1 VPIVVGECAALERR
15 LLGLAG
21 LRMVFLAGLPGT
33 GKSLLAHQLA
43 HLAHARG
50 RRVHLLQWD
59 LARPVF
65 EATDAGRRHPVVD
78 GVTPGVIR
86 KAVGLWARRALAAWD
101 ARHPDPAHLLI
112 GEAPLVGS
120 RFIEL
125 ARPAADGAEALLA
138 AAACRFVIPV
148 PSREVRRFLEG
159 ERERRA
165 ARPLHPREREDA
177 PPEVLRDL
185 WRELHAVARAL
196 GIAGAGVVP
205 AGGMGEATTASPPY
219 DPAIYQRVYEAVLR
233 HRHFEVLSVDTVLA
247 TADVSVYAF
256 AIECGE
262 LTARPEEADALIRE
276 VEARYPDGDA
286 LEREIA
292 RWWVVPSLV

>member
-15 LLGLAG
+15 LLRLADR
-21 LRMVFLAGLPGT
+21 RMVFLAGLPGT

-43 HLAHARG
+43 HLAYARG

-59 LARPVF
+59 LARPLF

-86 KAVGLWARRALAAWD
+86 KAVGLWARRALVAWD

-112 GEAPLVGS
+112 GEAPLIGS

-125 ARPAADGAEALLA
+125 ARPAADGAEAPLA

-148 PSREVRRFLEG
+148 PSREVRRFLER

-165 ARPLHPREREDA
+165 ARPLHAREREDA

-196 GIAGAGVVP
+196 GIAGAAPV
-205 AGGMGEATTASPPY
+205 AGAGEATAAGPPY

-233 HRHFEVLSVDTVLA
+233 HRHVEVVSVDTVLP

-276 VEARYPDGDA
+276 VETRYPDVDA

-292 RWWVVPSLV
+292 HWWVVPSLV